1 MTLMHAAQAINEEL
15 EAIVQHTN
23 YDLVAITEMWWH
35 SMTGVLQWIAIS
47 CSEGTGK
54 EGGKET
60 LSSTSGKKH
69 GLKKG
74 HE

>member
-1 MTLMHAAQAINEEL
+1 M
-15 EAIVQHTN
+15 QHTN

-54 EGGKET
+54 GGHLVAWHSMLET
-60 LSSTSGKKH
+60 ALMLSL
-69 GLKKG
+69 GLG
-74 HE
+74 MIRLSLYG